1 MLYRRGKTWH
11 YDFTVAGRR
20 QRGTTDQTSE
30 SRARKVESKLIAEA
44 ERRGPS
50 AVLRRAPLLC
60 DFAPRFLEWVDHA
73 RHLAPKS
80 RRYYRVGWNQIRSTP
95 LMGMNLDRITTEEL
109 DSLALAGSPSYV
121 NQALRTLR
129 RLLGKA
135 VEWKVIAVTPA
146 VSLMKEVGRELT
158 IDPETEAKLLAVAKQ
173 PMKDVLIMIQDT
185 GMRPEEVFRI
195 RIENIN
201 WNQRLIF
208 NPNGKT
214 KAARRHV
221 PISERMQEL
230 LMVRCSDK
238 REGLAVPFSEGKGW
252 APHHRCKAV
261 QGCSRQSRT
270 PGIAGVVLCT
280 SYLWH
285 GGVWSHRKSG
295 DGDECHGP
303 HRCAYCNA
311 IPASGVGFGS
321 RSDRSEE
328 STSQTTSQRAEGTM
342 RTAVSD

>member
-20 QRGTTDQTSE
+20 QRGTTRQTSK
-30 SRARKVESKLIAEA
+30 SRARKVESKLIEEA

-60 DFAPRFLEWVDHA
+60 DFAPRFLDWVDHA

-80 RRYYRVGWNQIRSTP
+80 RRYYRVGWNQIRGTP

-109 DSLALAGSPSYV
+109 DRLALEGSPSYV

-135 VEWKVIAVTPA
+135 AEWKVIAVAPA
-146 VSLMKEVGRELT
+146 VRLMKEVGRELT

-214 KAARRHV
+214 QAARRHV
-221 PISERMQEL
+221 PISERMLDL

-238 REGLAVPFSEGKGW
+238 REGWLFPSRRAKAGHLTTVAKQFRDARGKAGLPGSLVLYCARHTFGTAAYGATGNLAMVMNVMG
-252 APHHRCKAV
+252 HTDV
-261 QGCSRQSRT
+261 
-270 PGIAGVVLCT
+270 
-280 SYLWH
+280 
-285 GGVWSHRKSG
+285 
-295 DGDECHGP
+295 
-303 HRCAYCNA
+303 
-311 IPASGVGFGS
+311 
-321 RSDRSEE
+321 
-328 STSQTTSQRAEGTM
+328 
-342 RTAVSD
+342 RTAMRYQHPVLDSVREAIDQRNLRHKPRHNELRVQ